1 MNEPT
6 KAIQY
11 IIDTAPLYAKAKAD
25 RMYLDDVMTT
35 ENEQWMSAIGFPEYE
50 VSSLGNVRRIKKSCV
65 STPLKQIKPWRM
77 KNGYMLVAL
86 SSMGKKKYFLVHRL
100 VFQSFNGSCD
110 GFDVCHNN
118 GIRSD
123 NRLENLRSDT
133 RKGNMSD
140 IYKHD
145 THIRGER
152 CGTNKYKTEQIV
164 AFKQDVKNGMSVAS
178 AARKN
183 QINRMTAYNIN
194 DKRSWA
200 WL

>member
-1 MNEPT
+1 MNEQ
-6 KAIQY
+6 I
-11 IIDTAPLYAKAKAD
+11 
-25 RMYLDDVMTT
+25 
-35 ENEQWMSAIGFPEYE
+35 EQWISAFEFPEYE
-50 VSSLGNVRRIKKSCV
+50 VSSLGNVRRVKKSFGTRPFKKV
-65 STPLKQIKPWRM
+65 NPWNS
-77 KNGYMLVAL
+77 KNGYQMVVL
-86 SSMGKKKYFLVHRL
+86 STPEKRKYFLVHRL

-110 GFDVCHNN
+110 GLDVCHNN
-118 GIRSD
+118 GIRTD

-152 CGTNKYKTEQIV
+152 CGTNKYKTEQIIS
-164 AFKQDVKNGMSVAS
+164 FKQDLANGMSVAS

-183 QINRMTAYNIN
+183 QILTRTAYNIKE
-194 DKRSWA
+194 KRTWA

>member
-1 MNEPT
+1 MSN
-6 KAIQY
+6 Q
-11 IIDTAPLYAKAKAD
+11 
-25 RMYLDDVMTT
+25 T
-35 ENEQWMSAIGFPEYE
+35 EKWIKAIGFPEYE
-50 VSSLGNVRRIKKSCV
+50 VSNLGKVRRLKKSFGTRPLKELKPWDTKTGYKMV
-65 STPLKQIKPWRM
+65 VLSTPEKR
-77 KNGYMLVAL
+77 
-86 SSMGKKKYFLVHRL
+86 KYFLVHRL

-110 GFDVCHNN
+110 GLDVCHNN
-118 GIRSD
+118 GVRAD

-164 AFKQDVKNGMSVAS
+164 SFKQDLADGMSVAGAS
-178 AARKN
+178 RKN
-183 QINRMTAYNIN
+183 QILTRTGYNIKE
-194 DKRSWA
+194 KRTWA

>member
-6 KAIQY
+6 
-11 IIDTAPLYAKAKAD
+11 
-25 RMYLDDVMTT
+25 
-35 ENEQWMSAIGFPEYE
+35 EQWIQAISFPEYE
-50 VSSLGNVRRIKKSCV
+50 VSSLGNVRRIKKSFG
-65 STPLKQIKPWRM
+65 TRPFKQLKPWVM
-77 KNGYMLVAL
+77 KNGYQQVVL
-86 SSMGKKKYFLVHRL
+86 STPEKKKYFLVHRL
-100 VFQSFNGSCD
+100 VFESFNGSCE
-110 GFDVCHNN
+110 GLDVCHNN
-118 GIRSD
+118 GIRGD

-152 CGTNKYKTEQIV
+152 CGTNKYKTEQII
-164 AFKQDVKNGMSVAS
+164 AFKQDLENGMSVVN

-183 QINRMTAYNIN
+183 KIHAQTAYNI
-194 DKRSWA
+194 KYKHIWA